1 MFWYYP
7 LELRTKTACRSNF
20 CNSIPNWMHFFNLY
34 LNMLCNFHT
43 FFIILNLC
51 IGPVVSLFHFFLTC
65 LTVFYPIYT
74 NLPIEKI
81 SSMKNVQTFFH
92 IHKLSTFHSHKNC
105 PFLQLFTELCTLST
119 FLPWKTMTFQPLF
132 FKHTFCLF
140 LRFSI
145 FYNFF
150 CKIHWLFNSEI
161 MSFLPDNCQ
170 SIWSFNQGFILCI
183 LHIKFYIFSRPSNL
197 NTYTQSYIIQMLYIP
212 SQLKKFL
219 LLTQKGDHCVNFI
232 SA

>member
-1 MFWYYP
+1 
-7 LELRTKTACRSNF
+7 
-20 CNSIPNWMHFFNLY
+20 
-34 LNMLCNFHT
+34 MLCNFHT

-51 IGPVVSLFHFFLTC
+51 IDPVVSLFHFFLTY

-74 NLPIEKI
+74 NLPREKI

-150 CKIHWLFNSEI
+150 VKSIDFLIVKLCRFYPIIVSLFGR
-161 MSFLPDNCQ
+161 
-170 SIWSFNQGFILCI
+170 SIKVLYYAFCI
-183 LHIKFYIFSRPSNL
+183 LNSIFFQYL
-197 NTYTQSYIIQMLYIP
+197 QT
-212 SQLKKFL
+212 
-219 LLTQKGDHCVNFI
+219 
-232 SA
+232 